1 MLRTLSYNIWSIDKV
16 HIVIRESNS
25 KRSNKHR
32 QIIHVYADKLLAINF
47 VDQIQKIDSDNSY
60 FIDDRKVEK

>member
-1 MLRTLSYNIWSIDKV
+1 MDKV

-47 VDQIQKIDSDNSY
+47 IDQIQKIDSNNSY